1 MLPARALSSFGDDV
15 ALVVLLLSVYG
26 AGLGPWSITALL
38 ACAAVPLV
46 VLAPVAGR
54 LVDSVPFRTLAA
66 TTAAWQALC
75 CVALALGG
83 PLWTTYVL
91 VLLLQAGQVVAMPA
105 WSALIPSIARPDEVG
120 RVVGTS
126 QAMTT
131 VAMVAAPAAAG
142 LAVASFGYSAP
153 LLLDAAT
160 FVVLGVAGVAI
171 RANRRLEA
179 ADEVGGESAG
189 SGRPYSIRSDALLW
203 PLIAG
208 LCVFVVAG
216 EITNVVEVFLVRGA
230 LGASIAMFGI
240 LGALLGAGIV
250 AGSLLAGRERPAET
264 RALRAVVVAVIL
276 AAAIVVAGLAPTLW
290 VFAAAWLVLGVA
302 NGVVNTDVSTLVLS
316 RTPESVRGRV
326 LASVNA
332 LVRGSSLGA
341 MVLGGAAGTWL
352 GPRTTFVAA
361 GALSMAVGL
370 VLLARVRRVAR
381 APRLSRERPVPARL
395 RPVLRPRAAEATR
408 ASGGGTNSSPRA
420 ASSRSGAPPT
430 G

>member
-1 MLPARALSSFGDDV
+1 MKQMLHTFAGGSIWRHRDLRLMIPARALSSFGDDV

-54 LVDSVPFRTLAA
+54 IVDSVPFRTIAA

-75 CVALALGG
+75 CIALALGG

-91 VLLLQAGQVVAMPA
+91 VLLLQAGQVFAMPA
-105 WSALIPSIARPDEVG
+105 WSALVPSIARPDEVG
-120 RVVGTS
+120 RVVATS
-126 QAMTT
+126 QALTT

-160 FVVLGVAGVAI
+160 FVVLGAAGMAI

-179 ADEVGGESAG
+179 AGAVGAEGEAS
-189 SGRPYSIRSDALLW
+189 SRPYSIRSDALLW

-208 LCVFVVAG
+208 LCVFVLAG
-216 EITNVVEVFLVRGA
+216 EVTNVVEVFLVRGA
-230 LGASIAMFGI
+230 LGASIALFGI
-240 LGALLGAGIV
+240 LGAVLAAGLV
-250 AGSLLAGRERPAET
+250 VGSLFAGRERPAET
-264 RALRAVVVAVIL
+264 RALRAAVVAVIL
-276 AAAIVVAGLAPTLW
+276 AVLIVVAGLAPTLW

-316 RTPESVRGRV
+316 RTPEAVRGRV

-341 MVLGGAAGTWL
+341 MLLGGAAGTWL

-361 GALSMAVGL
+361 GALSLAVGL
-370 VLLARVRRVAR
+370 VLLARIRRV
-381 APRLSRERPVPARL
+381 VPTL
-395 RPVLRPRAAEATR
+395 QMPTHPD
-408 ASGGGTNSSPRA
+408 SS
-420 ASSRSGAPPT
+420 APPVFYA
-430 G
+430 

>member
-1 MLPARALSSFGDDV
+1 MLPARALSSFGDDL

-75 CVALALGG
+75 CVGLALGG

-91 VLLLQAGQVVAMPA
+91 VLLLQVGQVVAMPA

-126 QAMTT
+126 QALTT

-160 FVVLGVAGVAI
+160 FVVLGAAGVAI
-171 RANRRLEA
+171 RANRRLETGG
-179 ADEVGGESAG
+179 EVGAEAEAS
-189 SGRPYSIRSDALLW
+189 SRPYSIRSDALVW

-240 LGALLGAGIV
+240 VGALLGAGIV
-250 AGSLLAGRERPAET
+250 VGSLLAGRERPDET
-264 RALRAVVVAVIL
+264 RALRAVIVAVIL
-276 AAAIVVAGLAPTLW
+276 AVLIVVAGLAPTLL

-316 RTPESVRGRV
+316 RTPEPVRGRV

-352 GPRTTFVAA
+352 GPRTTFVVA
-361 GALSMAVGL
+361 GALSLAVGL
-370 VLLARVRRVAR
+370 VLLARLRRVLAR
-381 APRLSRERPVPARL
+381 TAPSSVLCSEPAS
-395 RPVLRPRAAEATR
+395 RPRQPA
-408 ASGGGTNSSPRA
+408 RA
-420 ASSRSGAPPT
+420 AS
-430 G
+430 